1 MAMESLPPPE
11 EAPLFTFEA
20 GAGVGASVSAL
31 SFAEPSDPVVPL
43 GTVLSF
49 PGAEGWES
57 PGLADP
63 P

>member
-1 MAMESLPPPE
+1 MESLPPPE

-43 GTVLSF
+43 LGATLSF

-57 PGLADP
+57 PGFADP